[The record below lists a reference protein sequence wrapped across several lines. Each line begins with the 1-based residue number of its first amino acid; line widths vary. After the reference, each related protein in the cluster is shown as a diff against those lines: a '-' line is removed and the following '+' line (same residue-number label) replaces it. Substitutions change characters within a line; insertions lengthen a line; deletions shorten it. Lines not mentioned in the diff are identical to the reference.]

1 MMWVPKELVP
11 EWERQ
16 WPGLLDWEL
25 DRLGERASN
34 IQIND
39 DQLKEGLLVVDF
51 DWPFE
56 GASLRLRATFPGGYP
71 FLRPH
76 VQLLTD
82 PETWPDR
89 HVSPI
94 DGMVCLLGRDSAQW
108 TPDWYLVK
116 LLDQQLKDALLGTG
130 DEDPQGEPADFWWNS
145 LAPLPDS
152 YLLVDSAWDLGEAEG
167 GRFDI
172 TYSIGDK
179 SERQEGDPL
188 LPFRAVVSAV
198 RSNDGSI
205 IAKWQGP
212 LPRELGERSGKM
224 AIPWVRSH
232 TTLMPRPK
240 SKVRALLSELRTES
254 FGSLGHPHKIAKEL
268 FVRAFAVVHPVEVV
282 HKKYG
287 LGWIVGGEWGTK
299 KEIERKPGTGHLA
312 PLRFIPVMRAGESDL
327 QVRVP
332 AVGVLRQKRIA
343 VIGLGAIG
351 SPIAIELARNGCA
364 ELRLV
369 DHDSVEPGN
378 SIRWPL
384 GAQAW
389 GRPKVVALLKFIR
402 DQYPG
407 VNVTSFV
414 HHLGGLGLTSD
425 DALLQKVFQDIDL
438 VVDAA
443 VSEGVSRLLWD
454 RCNRLGLPLIKAGAT
469 PTLGGGTVA
478 RYIKGGGCPNCLQY
492 ARELR
497 GFPKPPGT
505 DATDSLKQPPGC
517 SERTFQGADYDLQ
530 ELSLQAVRLVVD
542 TVSGKGASG
551 SLIQSLSL
559 VNESGDSMLPS
570 WQQRELEEQ
579 PECCGKVALSA

>member
-1 MMWVPKELVP
+1 MVWVPKELVP

-152 YLLVDSAWDLGEAEG
+152 YLLIDSAWDLGEAEAG
-167 GRFDI
+167 KLDI
-172 TYSIGDK
+172 TYSIADK
-179 SERQEGDPL
+179 SERHDGDPL
-188 LPFRAVVSAV
+188 PPFRAVISAV
-198 RSNDGSI
+198 RSKDGSI
-205 IAKWQGP
+205 IARWQGP
-212 LPRELGERSGKM
+212 LPRELVESSSKMTIPWLRSG
-224 AIPWVRSH
+224 
-232 TTLMPRPK
+232 TTLMPRPR
-240 SKVRALLSELRTES
+240 SKVGALLSELRTES

-268 FVRAFAVVHPVEVV
+268 FVRAFAVVHPVEVA

-364 ELRLV
+364 ELRLI

-414 HHLGGLGLTSD
+414 HHLGGLGPTSD
-425 DALLQKVFQDIDL
+425 DAVLRKVFQDIDL
-438 VVDAA
+438 VVDTA

-454 RCNRLGLPLIKAGAT
+454 RCSRLGLPLVKAGAT

-542 TVSGKGASG
+542 TLSGKDPSG
-551 SLIQSLSL
+551 TLIQTLSL
-559 VNESGDSMLPS
+559 VNEAGDKVLPS
-570 WQQRELEEQ
+570 WQQHDLAEQ
-579 PECCGKVALSA
+579 PECCGQVAQSA